1 MTAYFLVFEFK
12 NDSFDILEHLVEIQ
26 GKNFKSFDKEILLF
40 FYNQLKEE
48 CILEQNDSIKE
59 INEVFR

>member
-26 GKNFKSFDKEILLF
+26 GKNFKSFDKEILSF